1 MTLLKSFEDL
11 DYSEA
16 LESNKEAQDWL
27 ESNNRRFGQL
37 INGKFVS
44 VKNAKLIESLNP
56 STSELLAHIEI
67 ANSDQLESAV
77 KSARKAQ
84 PSWEKIG
91 GHGRAKALYALA
103 RLMQKHARI
112 ISVLETLDNGKTHSR
127 KSRYRY
133 SSCHST
139 FFITMLDGPSFKKKI
154 FLVISRLELLHKS
167 YPGIFHY

>member
-67 ANSDQLESAV
+67 ANSCLLYTS
-77 KSARKAQ
+77 
-84 PSWEKIG
+84 PSP
-91 GHGRAKALYALA
+91 R
-103 RLMQKHARI
+103 
-112 ISVLETLDNGKTHSR
+112 D
-127 KSRYRY
+127 
-133 SSCHST
+133 
-139 FFITMLDGPSFKKKI
+139 
-154 FLVISRLELLHKS
+154 
-167 YPGIFHY
+167 